1 MSGSPGPGGPP
12 GGGSGEAAFRH
23 NLRNTVSAWQHRLR
37 IPQAIAHEGSAIGRE
52 AGELRVIAQSRGW
65 GVIAQQLQNIERLSR
80 ESPNKMVD
88 ALGTLARILA
98 PSNDPAVVAVPDF
111 QGTFRMDPARG
122 VGAGVQ
128 KPGSVPAPP
137 LLNQSGPRP
146 WANAP
151 PAHVVLPHVVPP
163 HAALPP
169 PISIGPTPPTPQPQ
183 SAPVTGATLASAK
196 DRISSQAPSAPP
208 PAPRGALPD
217 SRHEKAVPLPD
228 SVEKPAV
235 APKLL
240 VRSMFG
246 FRAFGKE
253 GPPAQ
258 SASSPPGGPGA
269 PPPARGSLLGFA
281 KISSRPS
288 QAPPRATPPRG
299 GSAPPPGRASFLAGR
314 EDSRP
319 RQRSSHPDPAGWRG
333 QRPSR
338 PSADRISRNAGGA
351 VPRWLYF
358 VVGVIGVLAISTVIV
373 VVVNTRRGAA
383 EAVPASDAALALP
396 SVKDASRA
404 AVADP
409 MVEAVHGQG
418 QETAE
423 LGALI
428 DQQSRMIASC
438 RIDASK
444 CDKWARDAL
453 LLGSIDAG
461 SFLPAQEN
469 GQPLSAWLQRLKL
482 PRDFP
487 VKDDPALSAF
497 FGYSAKHPTGR
508 ASFQLKLFR
517 CSKYEDIF
525 DMTLVKYGA
534 PSWLR
539 AVVFQESGCDPL
551 AGSPVGARGL
561 WQFMAESARAYG
573 LLVNEKGDVDER
585 LSPVKSTDAA
595 IHFLTD
601 LHTNLGSWDLALAGY
616 NMGPYGLIMRIAQLG
631 GHAGFWDMRRS
642 DLLPAETADY
652 VPAIEAFALILENRR
667 SLGFPIDVPLPES
680 TAELNAKPGTR
691 LSLIA
696 RVARTSTS
704 KIQEFNLDFLGPV
717 VPSGETSVRVPL
729 ASEQVLQVQEALDN
743 WPPDDTRDTCVPPD
757 YVWGSGDFET
767 SPYAKKCT
775 R

>member
-1 MSGSPGPGGPP
+1 M
-12 GGGSGEAAFRH
+12 
-23 NLRNTVSAWQHRLR
+23 
-37 IPQAIAHEGSAIGRE
+37 AHEGSAIGRE
-52 AGELRVIAQSRGW
+52 AGELRVTAQSRGW
-65 GVIAQQLQNIERLSR
+65 GVIAHQLQNLERASR
-80 ESPNKMVD
+80 ESPSRLVD
-88 ALGTLARILA
+88 ALGNLARILA
-98 PSNDPAVVAVPDF
+98 PANDPVAAAAGPF
-111 QGTFRMDPARG
+111 QSTVRMDPGR
-122 VGAGVQ
+122 VVRSSPPR
-128 KPGSVPAPP
+128 PGSIPAPP
-137 LLNQSGPRP
+137 LLNQSAPPP
-146 WANAP
+146 WGNAP
-151 PAHVVLPHVVPP
+151 PAH
-163 HAALPP
+163 PP
-169 PISIGPTPPTPQPQ
+169 PIATPAPGPPHEQGP
-183 SAPVTGATLASAK
+183 TLASAR
-196 DRISSQAPSAPP
+196 DRISSQNPP
-208 PAPRGALPD
+208 PQAARGALPEGRD
-217 SRHEKAVPLPD
+217 DRPVPLPD
-228 SVEKPAV
+228 SVAKPAT

-253 GPPAQ
+253 APPQRGASAPPA
-258 SASSPPGGPGA
+258 APSPAKEGK
-269 PPPARGSLLGFA
+269 SLLGFA
-281 KISSRPS
+281 RISSRPS
-288 QAPPRATPPRG
+288 PAPPRG
-299 GSAPPPGRASFLAGR
+299 GSAPPPEGRAKFFAGR
-314 EDSRP
+314 GDARP
-319 RQRSSHPDPAGWRG
+319 RQRSSHPEPPAGWRG
-333 QRPSR
+333 ARPGKASPQRLP
-338 PSADRISRNAGGA
+338 RNAAGA

-358 VVGVIGVLAISTVIV
+358 VVAAIGVLAVSTVIV
-373 VVVNTRRGAA
+373 VVVNTRRGGPD
-383 EAVPASDAALALP
+383 VIPASDAAPALAGP
-396 SVKDASRA
+396 KDASRA
-404 AVADP
+404 AVIDP
-409 MVEAVHGQG
+409 MVDAVHGQG

-438 RIDASK
+438 RVDATK

-453 LLGSIDAG
+453 LLGPIDAG
-461 SFLPAQEN
+461 AFTASQEN

-487 VKDDPALSAF
+487 VKDDPALLAF

-573 LLVNEKGDVDER
+573 LLVNERGDVDER

-595 IHFLTD
+595 IHFLMD

-616 NMGPYGLIMRIAQLG
+616 NMGPYGLILRIAQLG

-652 VPAIEAFALILENRR
+652 VPSIEAFALILENRR

-696 RVARTSTS
+696 RVARTSTA
-704 KIQEFNLDFLGPV
+704 KIEEFNLDFLGHV
-717 VPSGETSVRVPL
+717 VPAGETSVRVPL
-729 ASEQVLQVQEALDN
+729 SSEQVLQVQEALDN
-743 WPPDDTRDTCVPPD
+743 WPPEDTRDTCVPPD

-767 SPYAKKCT
+767 SPYAKKCQ